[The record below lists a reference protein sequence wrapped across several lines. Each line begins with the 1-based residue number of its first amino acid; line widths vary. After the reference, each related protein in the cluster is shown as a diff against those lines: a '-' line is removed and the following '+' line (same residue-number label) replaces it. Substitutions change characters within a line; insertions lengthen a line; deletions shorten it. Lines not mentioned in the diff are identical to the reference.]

1 MASRVSY
8 KFIKHAPTE
17 GADKLPP
24 QAVTIMKELEAFGDK
39 EVSRDELIAALADE
53 SNSTG
58 NKLNARQ
65 PVERVIAFY
74 QKRLVDNGLVELIK
88 AAAPAKEPKEPKA
101 AKAVGKGK
109 SKVPAAEPTEPT
121 AEEATENMEALSM

>member
-1 MASRVSY
+1 MASRISY

-17 GADKLPP
+17 GENKLPP
-24 QAVTIMKELEAFGDK
+24 QAVTIMQTLESFGDK

-53 SNSTG
+53 SNPTG

-74 QKRLVDNGLVELIK
+74 QKRLVDNELVELIK
-88 AAAPAKEPKEPKA
+88 AAAAVKEPKAPKA
-101 AKAVGKGK
+101 AKAAGKGK
-109 SKVPAAEPTEPT
+109 SKVPAEAPETT
-121 AEEATENMEALSM
+121 AEEAAENAEALSM